1 LKLLPRLSGRCR
13 LLLLP
18 RLSGRCRL
26 LSRGAHV
33 CAMKVL

>member
-1 LKLLPRLSGRCR
+1 MKLLPRLSGRCR